1 MAIYSFEEKAPR
13 IGKSAYVHESAQI
26 IGDVYIGGDCFI
38 GAGAII
44 RGDYG
49 AVIIGPRTAI
59 EEGCLVHAA
68 PLSACE
74 IGNDVTVGHGAIVHC
89 ERIGDYATIGMGAI
103 LSIGSVI
110 GEWCIIGEGSIVPI
124 KRNIPSK
131 KIAMGSP
138 ARITGDVTENHQ
150 KMWELGKQ
158 IYVDLCQRYKEGLK
172 KL

>member
-1 MAIYSFEEKAPR
+1 MAIYSFEGKAPR
-13 IGKSAYVHESAQI
+13 IGKSAFVHESAQI
-26 IGDVYIGGDCFI
+26 IGDVYIGGECFI
-38 GAGAII
+38 GAGAVI

-124 KRNIPSK
+124 KRNIPPK

-158 IYVDLCQRYKEGLK
+158 IYVDLCQRYREGLK

>member
-1 MAIYSFEEKAPR
+1 MAIYSFEGKAPR

-26 IGDVYIGGDCFI
+26 IGDVDIGGECFI
-38 GAGAII
+38 GAGAVI

-74 IGNDVTVGHGAIVHC
+74 IGNDVTIGHGAIVHC
-89 ERIGDYATIGMGAI
+89 ERIGDFATVGMGAI

-124 KRNIPSK
+124 KRNIPPR
-131 KIAMGSP
+131 KIALGAP
-138 ARITGDVTENHQ
+138 ARITGDVTENHR

-158 IYVDLCQRYKEGLK
+158 IYVDLCQRYEEGLK